1 MARFYIKGA
10 RTMNKQ
16 QAIKKIDELKRFV
29 QECEVEEPK
38 NYYWTY
44 VRENIIHHNN
54 IKEEIRED
62 VVYEDENII
71 VERYSEYSESTYIS
85 YKNGEKA

>member
-1 MARFYIKGA
+1 
-10 RTMNKQ
+10 MNRE

-29 QECEVEEPK
+29 RECEVEEPK
-38 NYYWTY
+38 RYYWIR
-44 VRENIIHHNN
+44 VRKNSIYHSEG
-54 IKEEIRED
+54 KGQLQED

-71 VERYSEYSESTYIS
+71 VERDGESTYIS